1 MQGDLG
7 HVEAVELE
15 DGAGAI
21 LGGDRV
27 EAVLLEDGTV
37 FPADLVCMAVGIRPE
52 TTGAAVE
59 RLDENEFRLVGRE
72 VERVVALNDVTTPE
86 ALAYIDER
94 LERLGVNRML
104 TRAGV
109 SDGDVVWIGE
119 FSFEYRS
126 DLGGSS

>member
-1 MQGDLG
+1 MASLV
-7 HVEAVELE
+7 HEARSEFPEREGV
-15 DGAGAI
+15 
-21 LGGDRV
+21 V
-27 EAVLLEDGTV
+27 VL
-37 FPADLVCMAVGIRPE
+37 RPE
-52 TTGAAVE
+52 ATGAAVE
-59 RLDENEFRLVGRE
+59 RIDDGEFRLVGRD

-109 SDGDVVWIGE
+109 SDGDVIWIGE

-126 DLGGSS
+126 DLGGSR